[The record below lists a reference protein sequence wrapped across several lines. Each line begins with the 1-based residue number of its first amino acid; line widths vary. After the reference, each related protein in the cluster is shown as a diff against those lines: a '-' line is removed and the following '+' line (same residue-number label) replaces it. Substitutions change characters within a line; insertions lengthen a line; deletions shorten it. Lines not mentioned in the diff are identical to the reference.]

1 MLAATKSDHDTW
13 NNRASSLLQE
23 YLWSKKKNQA
33 SSEDTLSNFFISMAQ
48 TVQTF
53 PLRDQIEI
61 KGKLFQMVNSVE
73 MRSALINTSASEITN
88 NS

>member
-1 MLAATKSDHDTW
+1 
-13 NNRASSLLQE
+13 
-23 YLWSKKKNQA
+23 
-33 SSEDTLSNFFISMAQ
+33 MAQ
-48 TVQTF
+48 TVKTF

-73 MRSALINTSASEITN
+73 MRIALMNPSASEITN

>member
-1 MLAATKSDHDTW
+1 
-13 NNRASSLLQE
+13 
-23 YLWSKKKNQA
+23 LWSKEKNQA
-33 SSEDTLSNFFISMAQ
+33 SSEDTVTGFFISMAQ
-48 TVQTF
+48 TVKTF

-73 MRSALINTSASEITN
+73 MRSALMNPSASEVAN